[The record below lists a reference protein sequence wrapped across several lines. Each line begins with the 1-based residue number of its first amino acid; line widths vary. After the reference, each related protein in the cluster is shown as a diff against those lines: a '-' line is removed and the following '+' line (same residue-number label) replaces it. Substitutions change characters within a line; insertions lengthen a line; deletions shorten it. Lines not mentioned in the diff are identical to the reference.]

1 MMDERGQNLLELQEE
16 SFSRRIPVGKHVPF
30 HSERFADMGEHIPVL
45 RFEKRGRRN
54 SNSLI
59 PGRKHRPAVAT
70 TLRDEKLFSRRQQ
83 IQHLQIVDSALAAVG
98 KSESWCLLKISLILR
113 ICAICEICGT
123 RTFPRLFRI
132 HRICGT
138 RFSMKIQVAVLDSH

>member
-1 MMDERGQNLLELQEE
+1 MDERGQNLLELQEE

-30 HSERFADMGEHIPVL
+30 HSERFADIGEHIPIL
-45 RFEKRGRRN
+45 RFEKRGRWN
-54 SNSLI
+54 SYSLMS
-59 PGRKHRPAVAT
+59 GRKHCPAVAAS
-70 TLRDEKLFSRRQQ
+70 LRDEKPFSRCQQ

-98 KSESWCLLKISLILR
+98 KSESWCLLG

-138 RFSMKIQVAVLDSH
+138 RFSMKIQIAVLNPH